1 MICLYLIWNISFS
14 SNILTA
20 DYSKGQFDAA
30 QSEAA
35 FNLRLLFEKLIGAQF
50 EPITGPSEGGAQR
63 SRVNLF
69 HKVGLKLV

>member
-14 SNILTA
+14 SNLLTA

-50 EPITGPSEGGAQR
+50 ELTTGPPEGGGSEKQGE
-63 SRVNLF
+63 SVS
-69 HKVGLKLV
+69 